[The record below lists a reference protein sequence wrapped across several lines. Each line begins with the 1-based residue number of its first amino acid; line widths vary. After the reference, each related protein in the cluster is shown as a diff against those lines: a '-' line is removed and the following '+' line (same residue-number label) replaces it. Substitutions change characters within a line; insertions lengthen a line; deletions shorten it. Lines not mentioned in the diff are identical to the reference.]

1 MNSDSCNLTP
11 AVPRDAVYFLSDLH
25 LGASYFS
32 SPVETERR
40 VVRFLKSIAAD
51 AAEIYLVGDV
61 LDYWYEYRY
70 VVPRGHTRFFGALAE
85 LADSGVK
92 ITWMIGNHDIWIFD
106 YLPSE
111 LGIEVVDGTLVR
123 DICGRRFF
131 ITHGDG
137 VGRASRAFRF
147 LRALFRNRFCQWLF
161 ASVHPRWTVP
171 LARSFSNDN
180 RSRHPVPDAYRGRST
195 EPLIIFAD
203 EYLSAHPDINY
214 FIFGHRHAL
223 ADERLSPTCRAIILG
238 EWIDLCSYARIS
250 PGAPLALHRFEE

>member
-106 YLPSE
+106 YLTSE

-123 DICGRRFF
+123 DMAMEWG
-131 ITHGDG
+131 
-137 VGRASRAFRF
+137 
-147 LRALFRNRFCQWLF
+147 
-161 ASVHPRWTVP
+161 VP
-171 LARSFSNDN
+171 LARSDSCALCFTTASARGSSPRCTLAGLCLLRV
-180 RSRHPVPDAYRGRST
+180 RSAMTTAAVT
-195 EPLIIFAD
+195 LCLMLIGGA
-203 EYLSAHPDINY
+203 
-214 FIFGHRHAL
+214 
-223 ADERLSPTCRAIILG
+223 
-238 EWIDLCSYARIS
+238 ARNPSSSLPMNI
-250 PGAPLALHRFEE
+250 